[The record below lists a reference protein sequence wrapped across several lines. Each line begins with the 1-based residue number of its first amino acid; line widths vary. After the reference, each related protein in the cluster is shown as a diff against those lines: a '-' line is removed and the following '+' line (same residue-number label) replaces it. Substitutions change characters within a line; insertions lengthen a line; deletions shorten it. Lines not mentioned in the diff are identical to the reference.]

1 MKAEKEFIEYF
12 VKNCKEIPFDFKRQ
26 RFNSFDMIDFAQQF
40 AEKYARIQIEKDR
53 EETKR
58 LMNDKLK
65 DFEGM
70 NPEIEAIIDRHII
83 LD

>member
-1 MKAEKEFIEYF
+1 MEKKPDFKLIDAFLTDTRGYDESSELTQLKAENERLKAKMQEYALT
-12 VKNCKEIPFDFKRQ
+12 Q
-26 RFNSFDMIDFAQQF
+26 
-40 AEKYARIQIEKDR
+40 IQKDR

-70 NPEIEAIIDRHII
+70 NPEIESIIDRHII

>member
-1 MKAEKEFIEYF
+1 MKVEDYLNSKKIWEGTYVTDQSASENYFNLKNLIE
-12 VKNCKEIPFDFKRQ
+12 E
-26 RFNSFDMIDFAQQF
+26 
-40 AEKYARIQIEKDR
+40 YARIQIEKDR